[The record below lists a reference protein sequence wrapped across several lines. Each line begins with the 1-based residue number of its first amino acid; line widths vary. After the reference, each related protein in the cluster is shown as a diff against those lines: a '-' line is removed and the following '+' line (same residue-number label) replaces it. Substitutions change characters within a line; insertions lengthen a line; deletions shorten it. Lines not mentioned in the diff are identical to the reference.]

1 MPRRGGA
8 IAEPREPFKPVT
20 TDPLPRASDA
30 HTGRR
35 SRRYDRPT
43 LIDNKLAEAPPA
55 SPTESRVSVQIH
67 PVTSLG
73 AELPLTAL
81 SLQGGPDE
89 PTSSGTTPRRGR
101 GRRATQGGA
110 GRGPRPRRRRGRA
123 ACGRPAGASSYVGDG
138 AAWGSNVPDHR
149 RDSFEPVAPYGGSEA
164 RTGGGTLAFVAVLER
179 HQDLVDELI
188 AEVEGYKPDADR
200 ELVTRAFD
208 FAARAHDGQLRRSGQ
223 EFIYHPWGAAKI
235 LAG

>member
-89 PTSSGTTPRRGR
+89 PTSSGTTARSARPPPARRFR
-101 GRRATQGGA
+101 IAPASPARR
-110 GRGPRPRRRRGRA
+110 
-123 ACGRPAGASSYVGDG
+123 
-138 AAWGSNVPDHR
+138 
-149 RDSFEPVAPYGGSEA
+149 
-164 RTGGGTLAFVAVLER
+164 
-179 HQDLVDELI
+179 
-188 AEVEGYKPDADR
+188 
-200 ELVTRAFD
+200 
-208 FAARAHDGQLRRSGQ
+208 
-223 EFIYHPWGAAKI
+223 
-235 LAG
+235 